1 MGSGSKA
8 ASRKST
14 ASWSSSS
21 SWRSLL
27 HGCLGGTMAA
37 GENVPA
43 SDGLAEQPLPIVTNH
58 DLPLAASNSNLHAFT
73 FAELSAAT
81 EGFACCNQI
90 GSGEFG
96 TAYRGFIVDGVR
108 PGLPAQLVAVKR
120 TRWRVDDYV
129 QGMVKE
135 AMFLGELQLRH
146 PCLVKMIGYCC
157 EEEHR
162 LLVYEFMAHGSLD
175 DYFFKPFYRPLLPW
189 STRLSIV
196 LATAKGLVSLH
207 SAEKPLICGEF
218 NASDILLDS
227 DNNAKISLSGL
238 RLDTRASD
246 GSVTTTRSRLGTPRG
261 SAPEYV
267 VSGHLTT
274 KCDVYSF
281 GVLLLEILITGMKWI
296 DMKRPE
302 ERDLLEHA
310 RPNLEDPV
318 KLAGIMDK
326 ALKGIYPVAAAHK
339 AALVTYKCLHVK
351 PEDRPDMSD
360 VMKTLDLLTAHLHRP
375 THGPELHR
383 AAAGERRHR
392 RHASGKG
399 TTPKMNQLMIP
410 IVANSREHGLMPA
423 HTPVP
428 TTDQTWRVDAG
439 HHHMG
444 TDMAYCQHSERSP
457 SPSRE
462 REPTTTT
469 PRNIWYMIG
478 YCYEGLHR
486 LLVYELMGHGS
497 LANYLSNDI
506 RVVLSWSTRLS
517 IALATAKGLLS
528 LHVEEKPLIS
538 VKFNASNILLDSYNN
553 VKLSDLWFARKYG
566 KGDDPNVYTLITS
579 GYGFAPEYVMSGD
592 FTKKSDVYCFGVVL
606 LVILTGQRLA
616 WLACASE
623 QNLRNLRPRLRDP
636 LKLGRV
642 MDPVLKEIYPVAAAH
657 DACMVAYRCLHA
669 SPGKRPSMLAVVEA
683 LDLLVGVTV
692 TNEVD
697 VGQTSTRP

>member
-1 MGSGSKA
+1 
-8 ASRKST
+8 
-14 ASWSSSS
+14 
-21 SWRSLL
+21 
-27 HGCLGGTMAA
+27 MAA
-37 GENVPA
+37 GEKVPA
-43 SDGLAEQPLPIVTNH
+43 SGGLAQQPPPIVTNN

-73 FAELSAAT
+73 FAELCAAT

-96 TAYRGFIVDGVR
+96 TAYRGFIEDGVR
-108 PGLPAQLVAVKR
+108 PGLPAQPVAVKR
-120 TRWRVDDYV
+120 TRWRVDNYV
-129 QGMVKE
+129 EGMVKE

-146 PCLVKMIGYCC
+146 PCLVRMIGYCC

-162 LLVYEFMAHGSLD
+162 LLVYELMDHGSLD
-175 DYFFKPFYRPLLPW
+175 DYFFKPFYRPVLPW

-207 SAEKPLICGEF
+207 GAEKPLICGEF

-267 VSGHLTT
+267 MSGSLTP

-281 GVLLLEILITGMKWI
+281 GVVLLEILITGMKWV
-296 DMKRPE
+296 DMKRPIKE
-302 ERDLLEHA
+302 ERNLLEYA

-351 PEDRPDMSD
+351 PEERPDMSD
-360 VMKTLDLLTAHLHRP
+360 VVKALDLLTDAAIKEDQLPVPAPVSPNSNMHRF
-375 THGPELHR
+375 TFAELS
-383 AAAGERRHR
+383 AATGGF
-392 RHASGKG
+392 ASGNKIGSGSFG
-399 TTPKMNQLMIP
+399 TVYRGSLEDGFRPGLPAQP
-410 IVANSREHGLMPA
+410 VA
-423 HTPVP
+423 VK
-428 TTDQTWRVDAG
+428 RVRAD
-439 HHHMG
+439 
-444 TDMAYCQHSERSP
+444 DYHSEEHLKDSIFLGELQPRQP
-457 SPSRE
+457 SLVK
-462 REPTTTT
+462 
-469 PRNIWYMIG
+469 MIG

-497 LANYLSNDI
+497 LANYLSSDI

-528 LHVEEKPLIS
+528 LHGEEKPLIS

-579 GYGFAPEYVMSGD
+579 GYGSAPEYVMSGD
-592 FTKKSDVYCFGVVL
+592 FTKKSDVYCFRVVL
-606 LVILTGQRLA
+606 LEILTGQRLA

-642 MDPVLKEIYPVAAAH
+642 M
-657 DACMVAYRCLHA
+657 
-669 SPGKRPSMLAVVEA
+669 MLAWSRIGA
-683 LDLLVGVTV
+683 FTQAPGTCWLLWRRLICLLV
-692 TNEVD
+692 
-697 VGQTSTRP
+697 SPSRTRSKLVRQAQGHDRELSFVIVSM

>member
-1 MGSGSKA
+1 MGSSSKA

-14 ASWSSSS
+14 ASSSSS
-21 SWRSLL
+21 SWRTLV
-27 HGCLGGTMAA
+27 HGCLGGAMAA

-43 SDGLAEQPLPIVTNH
+43 SGGLAQQPPPIVTNN

-73 FAELSAAT
+73 FAELCEAT

-96 TAYRGFIVDGVR
+96 TAYRGFIEDGVR
-108 PGLPAQLVAVKR
+108 PGLPAQPVAVKR
-120 TRWRVDDYV
+120 TRWRVDNCV
-129 QGMVKE
+129 EGMVKE

-146 PCLVKMIGYCC
+146 PCLVRMIGYCC

-162 LLVYEFMAHGSLD
+162 LLVYELMDHGSLD
-175 DYFFKPFYRPLLPW
+175 DYFFKPFYRPVLPW

-207 SAEKPLICGEF
+207 GAEKPLICGEF

-267 VSGHLTT
+267 MSGSLTP
-274 KCDVYSF
+274 KWDVYSF
-281 GVLLLEILITGMKWI
+281 GVVLLEILITGMKWV
-296 DMKRPE
+296 DMKRPVKE
-302 ERDLLEHA
+302 ERNLLEYA

-318 KLAGIMDK
+318 KLAGIMDR
-326 ALKGIYPVAAAHK
+326 ALKAIYPVAAAHK

-351 PEDRPDMSD
+351 PEERPDMSD
-360 VMKTLDLLTAHLHRP
+360 VVKALDLLTDAVIKEDQLPVPAPVSPNSNMHRF
-375 THGPELHR
+375 TFAELS
-383 AAAGERRHR
+383 AATGGF
-392 RHASGKG
+392 ASGNKIGSGSFG
-399 TTPKMNQLMIP
+399 TVYRGSLEDGFRPGLPAQP
-410 IVANSREHGLMPA
+410 VA
-423 HTPVP
+423 VK
-428 TTDQTWRVDAG
+428 RVRAD
-439 HHHMG
+439 
-444 TDMAYCQHSERSP
+444 DYHSEEHLKDSIFLGELQPRQP
-457 SPSRE
+457 SLVK
-462 REPTTTT
+462 
-469 PRNIWYMIG
+469 MIG

-497 LANYLSNDI
+497 LANYLSSDI

-528 LHVEEKPLIS
+528 LHGEEKPLIS

-579 GYGFAPEYVMSGD
+579 GYGSAPEYVMSGD

-606 LVILTGQRLA
+606 LEILTGQRLA

-642 MDPVLKEIYPVAAAH
+642 MDPVLKDIYPVAAAH

-683 LDLLVGVTV
+683 LDLLVGVTIAD
-692 TNEVD
+692 EVEAS
-697 VGQTSTRP
+697 QTSTRS